1 MKRGVIDRF
10 EGNIAVIETEGTT
23 IDVPKTS
30 LPINAK
36 TGDSVIIDGDK
47 ICVDVED
54 TKKRKAEIDD
64 LMEEL
69 FE

>member
-47 ICVDVED
+47 IW
-54 TKKRKAEIDD
+54 
-64 LMEEL
+64 LMSKIQRSVKPR
-69 FE
+69 